1 MKIKKSKVLSSC
13 IMLGL
18 IVVVLMSNV
27 AMVNASTTNTG
38 EREGTVKRH
47 NKTIKHLVYDE
58 AFATHTSSYNFD
70 EEIPEEAKLKGRNF
84 KVKATLFAEN
94 GFVGLET
101 FENFNDTSG
110 NREELVEIKDLTDQL
125 DVATLTNAL
134 SLTVDYVRTRLE
146 FDKEV
151 SAEVASSPEHIKML
165 VITQFKKVFEEVQ
178 ANGGT
183 LSFDEYYQKKQ
194 KLTEENYIETIRRNI
209 KRESAMLKYLGKID
223 EAQYNYFQQA
233 AEAST
238 TREEITKLAEEI
250 EVIKKAVKEEADRSV
265 DEFLNSDNVPESV
278 KEYMKEVNDKFNSSK
293 TADEFREKLN
303 QMNRN

>member
-238 TREEITKLAEEI
+238 TIEEITKLAEEI

-278 KEYMKEVNDKFNSSK
+278 KESMREVNDKFNSSK